1 MLSLGTGTTARTS
14 WTERDQVIIVARMK
28 RVKAKTRVDY
38 HKNGALKAKGELVDG
53 LLHGYWEWFRIDG
66 SKMRSGYFEHG
77 QQVGEWTTYADDG
90 RVVKVTHMKAKSV
103 KGRGV

>member
-1 MLSLGTGTTARTS
+1 MRAKTSEAWTGNELA
-14 WTERDQVIIVARMK
+14 IIVARMK
-28 RVKAKTRVDY
+28 RVKAKKKTRSDY
-38 HKNGALKAKGELVDG
+38 HKNGALKAKGEVLDG

-90 RVVKVTHMKAKSV
+90 RVVKVTQMKTRPAKRQAV
-103 KGRGV
+103 